1 MFVNVVKLK
10 THNGAKLS
18 LTYSDS
24 LIDGSLCSVRVGDV
38 TVAAVVKVTGG
49 VLLTA
54 EL

>member
-1 MFVNVVKLK
+1 MLSNSKHIRVQKL
-10 THNGAKLS
+10 KLS

-24 LIDGSLCSVRVGDV
+24 LYDGSLCSVRVGDV